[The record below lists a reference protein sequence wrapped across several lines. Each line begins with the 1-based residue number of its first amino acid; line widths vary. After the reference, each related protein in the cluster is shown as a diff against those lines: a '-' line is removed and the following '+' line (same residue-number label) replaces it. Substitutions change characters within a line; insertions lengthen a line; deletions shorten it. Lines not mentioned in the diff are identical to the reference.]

1 MLIEIQRN
9 YNFYIK
15 SNIIRISN
23 NLGDLVSLLA
33 KTTRKKNIRVQEI
46 RSTSSFYVKERKQKY
61 QKTVSDQIRKR
72 KREKN
77 KYLKLFLKSLL

>member
-1 MLIEIQRN
+1 MI
-9 YNFYIK
+9 
-15 SNIIRISN
+15 N

-33 KTTRKKNIRVQEI
+33 KTTTRKKNIRVQRI

-61 QKTVSDQIRKR
+61 QKKVSDQIRKR

>member
-1 MLIEIQRN
+1 M
-9 YNFYIK
+9 
-15 SNIIRISN
+15 SN
-23 NLGDLVSLLA
+23 NLGDLASLLA
-33 KTTRKKNIRVQEI
+33 KTTRKKNIRVQGI

-61 QKTVSDQIRKR
+61 KKTVSDQIRKR